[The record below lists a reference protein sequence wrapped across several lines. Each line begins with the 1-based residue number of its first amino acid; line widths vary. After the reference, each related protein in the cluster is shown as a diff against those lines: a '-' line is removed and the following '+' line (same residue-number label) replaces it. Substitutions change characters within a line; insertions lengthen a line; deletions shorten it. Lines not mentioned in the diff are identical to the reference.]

1 MRVPTGELSITTLLV
16 CPAMIR
22 LRRLALMM
30 SLAALLAGTIA
41 TAPADAKRKVPFG
54 FFGAVVPPELTSPNA
69 VSVQTLDDQF
79 ALMSRSGV
87 ESVRLTFA
95 WGQLEPS
102 KGTFDLANFDKLIR
116 AASSHHL
123 QIIANI
129 TETPLWASSKPNGDF
144 WRAPPKNPADFGE
157 LMRRLTSRYGPNG
170 AFWTENPTLEKAP
183 IRKWQIWNEE
193 NAPWHWSTRK
203 WAPGYVK
210 VLKAAYQAIK
220 GVDKGATVVAGSFVA
235 APNYSQWA
243 GVRDL
248 YKAGGKRW
256 TDEIA
261 VHPFTNNSKSVSGTI
276 DQMVTIV
283 TLVRKAMRKAHAGRT
298 PIIITELTWP
308 ASVGKI
314 PKRALLGVETTT
326 KGQNL
331 RMKAGYKRLVKM
343 RRKLRVTETYWYTWA
358 SQYDRKSAESVMSFR
373 YAGLVRSHGGV
384 FSRMPILRT
393 YTSLARKYEGCRKSD
408 DARHCG

>member
-1 MRVPTGELSITTLLV
+1 MV
-16 CPAMIR
+16 R
-22 LRRLALMM
+22 LRRFSLLLT
-30 SLAALLAGTIA
+30 LAALLAGTIA
-41 TAPADAKRKVPFG
+41 TTPAEAAKRKVPFG
-54 FFGAVVPPELTSPNA
+54 FFGTVVPPELTSPNA

-95 WGQLEPS
+95 WEQLEPS
-102 KGTFDLANFDKLIR
+102 KGTFDFANFDKLIR

-123 QIIANI
+123 RIVANI
-129 TETPLWASSKPNGDF
+129 TQTPLWASSKPNGEF
-144 WRAPPKNPADFGE
+144 WRAPPKNNADFAE
-157 LMRRLTSRYGPNG
+157 LMSRLVGRYGPNG
-170 AFWTENPTLEKAP
+170 SFWTENPTLEKAP

-193 NAPWHWSTRK
+193 NAPWHWSTKR

-210 VLKAAYQAIK
+210 LLKAAYQAIK
-220 GVDKGATVVAGSFVA
+220 AGDRGATVVAGSFVA
-235 APNYSQWA
+235 APGYSQWA

-261 VHPFTNNSKSVSGTI
+261 VHPFTSAKTPKATV
-276 DQMVTIV
+276 DQMIAIV

-314 PKRALLGVETTT
+314 PKRALLGLETTT
-326 KGQNL
+326 KGQTA

-358 SQYDRKSAESVMSFR
+358 SQYDRNGAESVMSFR
-373 YAGLVRSHGGV
+373 YAGLVRVRRGV
-384 FSRMPILRT
+384 FSRLPILGT

-408 DARHCG
+408 DARHCA